1 MKANKHL
8 ATVMAATMVAGSV
21 VPVMAETTNETLIGK
36 NRIET
41 AVKISK
47 DGWKSAETVILVNDG
62 AIADAL
68 TATPLAYAKNAP
80 ILLTSKT
87 KLSAETKEEI
97 KRLGAKKCNT
107 NRWNSSSSKINRR
120 RIN

>member
-47 DGWKSAETVILVNDG
+47 DGWNSAETVILVNDG

-68 TATPLAYAKNAP
+68 TATPLAF
-80 ILLTSKT
+80 
-87 KLSAETKEEI
+87 
-97 KRLGAKKCNT
+97 AKKCSNI
-107 NRWNSSSSKINRR
+107 INF
-120 RIN
+120 